1 VTYRPK
7 KLRFGAFFAPFHND
21 RTSPTFALERDLDL
35 VKWLDEMDFDEAW
48 IGEHHS
54 GAYECIASPE
64 VFIATAAER
73 TRNIR
78 LGTGVSSLSYHQPL
92 ILADRIAQLDHQ
104 TRGRIMFGVGPGQ
117 LIADAYMMGVDPQRL
132 RDRMGESLE
141 VLVKLL
147 NGETVTAKTDWFT
160 LNEARMHILPYQA
173 DLEVVVASAISPS
186 GARLAGQYGAGMLS
200 VAASSH
206 KGFEALAD
214 SWAICEDKA
223 AEYGQ
228 SVNRDTW
235 RVVAPFHI
243 AETREQ
249 AIRDLEHGL
258 MDMFNYFHKFGG
270 ELFPQVKDLD
280 EAIEVWC
287 TGGLGAFGVGLVGTP
302 DDLVEHI
309 RKLQVQSGGFGAF
322 LSLAHNAASY
332 EATRK
337 SYELLARYVMP
348 HFQHCNDNRTPSL
361 EWAASNADR
370 FMAEYMGGIE
380 KAIAQHE
387 AETASRKPKAEQA

>member
-1 VTYRPK
+1 MTYRPK
-7 KLRFGAFFAPFHND
+7 RMRFGAFFAPFHND

-35 VKWLDEMDFDEAW
+35 VRHLDTLDFDEAW

-78 LGTGVSSLSYHQPL
+78 FGTGVSSLSYHHPL

-104 TRGRIMFGVGPGQ
+104 TRGRIIFGVGPGQ
-117 LIADAYMMGVDPQRL
+117 LIADAYMMGVDPARL
-132 RDRMGESLE
+132 RDRMGESFE
-141 VLVKLL
+141 VLVKLF
-147 NGETVTAKTDWFT
+147 NGETVSAQTDWFT
-160 LNEARMHILPYQA
+160 LREARMHVLPYQA
-173 DLEVVVASAISPS
+173 NLELAVASAISPS
-186 GARLAGQYGAGMLS
+186 GARLAGQYGAAMLS
-200 VAASSH
+200 VAASSPQ
-206 KGFEALAD
+206 GFKALAD
-214 SWAICEDKA
+214 SWDICEQKA
-223 AEYGQ
+223 TEYGKT
-228 SVNRDTW
+228 VNRETW

-249 AIRDLEHGL
+249 ARRDLEFGL
-258 MDMFNYFHKFGG
+258 MDMLHYFHKFGG
-270 ELFPQVKDLD
+270 NLFPRVKDMD
-280 EAIEVWC
+280 EAIEIWT

-302 DDLVEHI
+302 DDLVERI
-309 RKLQVQSGGFGAF
+309 RNLQEQSGGFGAF

-348 HFQHCNDNRTPSL
+348 QFQHSNTNRTPSL
-361 EWAASNADR
+361 EWAASNADY
-370 FMAEYMGGIE
+370 FMEAYVGGIN
-380 KAIAQHE
+380 KAIADHE
-387 AETASRKPKAEQA
+387 AEQSARNKTKG

>member
-1 VTYRPK
+1 MTYKPR
-7 KLRFGAFFAPFHND
+7 KLKFGAFLAPFHND

-35 VKWLDEMDFDEAW
+35 VKFLDEMDYDEAW

-54 GAYECIASPE
+54 GAYECISSPE

-73 TRNIR
+73 TRHIR
-78 LGTGVSSLSYHQPL
+78 FGTGVSSLSYHQPL

-117 LIADAYMMGVDPQRL
+117 LIADAHMMGVDPQRL
-132 RDRMGESLE
+132 RERMGESLD

-147 NGETVTAKTDWFT
+147 RGEVVTVSTDWFT
-160 LNEARMHILPYQA
+160 LNEARMHILPYQEN
-173 DLEVVVASAISPS
+173 LEITVASAISPS
-186 GARLAGQYGAGMLS
+186 GARLAGQYGANMLS
-200 VAASSH
+200 VAASSPQ
-206 KGFEALAD
+206 GFKALAD
-214 SWAICEDKA
+214 SWQICEDKA

-228 SVNRDTW
+228 TVDRSTW

-249 AIRDLEHGL
+249 ARQDLEHGL

-287 TGGLGAFGVGLVGTP
+287 NGGLGAFGVGLVGTP

-309 RKLQVQSGGFGAF
+309 QNLQEQSGGFGAF

-361 EWAASNADR
+361 EWASSNADR
-370 FMAEYMGGIE
+370 FMAEYMGGIQKAIDHHDAEVAGKE
-380 KAIAQHE
+380 KAG
-387 AETASRKPKAEQA
+387 SS

>member
-1 VTYRPK
+1 MTFRPK
-7 KLRFGAFFAPFHND
+7 RMRFGAFFAPFHNN

-35 VKWLDEMDFDEAW
+35 VKYLDHLDFDEAW

-78 LGTGVSSLSYHQPL
+78 FGTGVSSLSYHHPL

-104 TRGRIMFGVGPGQ
+104 TRGRIIFGVGPGQ
-117 LIADAYMMGVDPQRL
+117 LIADAYMMGVDPARL
-132 RDRMGESLE
+132 RERMGESFD

-147 NGETVTAKTDWFT
+147 RGETVTAQTDWFT
-160 LNEARMHILPYQA
+160 LREARMHILPYQA
-173 DLEVVVASAISPS
+173 DLELAVASAISPS
-186 GARLAGQYGAGMLS
+186 GARLAGQYGASMLS
-200 VAASSH
+200 VAASSPQ
-206 KGFEALAD
+206 GFKALAE
-214 SWAICEDKA
+214 SWQVCEQKA
-223 AEYGQ
+223 DEYGTT
-228 SVNRDTW
+228 VNRETW

-249 AIRDLEHGL
+249 AKRDLEYGL

-270 ELFPQVKDLD
+270 DLFPQVKDLD
-280 EAIEVWC
+280 EAIEIWT

-302 DDLVEHI
+302 DDLVAHI
-309 RKLQVQSGGFGAF
+309 KDLQEQSGGFGCF

-332 EATRK
+332 EATKK
-337 SYELLARYVMP
+337 SYELIAQYVMP
-348 HFQHCNDNRTPSL
+348 QFQHSNANRTPSL
-361 EWAASNADR
+361 EWASSNAEK
-370 FMAEYMGGIE
+370 FMEAYMGGLN
-380 KAIAQHE
+380 KAIADHE
-387 AETASRKPKAEQA
+387 AEQSTKIKSN